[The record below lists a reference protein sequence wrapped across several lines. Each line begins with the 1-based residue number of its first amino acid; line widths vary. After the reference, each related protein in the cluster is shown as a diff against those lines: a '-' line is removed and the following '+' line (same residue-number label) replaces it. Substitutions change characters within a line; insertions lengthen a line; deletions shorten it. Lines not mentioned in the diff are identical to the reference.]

1 LVNFDENLYDEYKKF
16 KTIVHQMQFDVVEYN
31 KRINHIEQEKL
42 NLNEEI
48 QALQHEKKNLLIQLQ
63 LLQNRLTSDATSNLT
78 KMEDTIQLNSSRQL
92 PQVYRCAFER
102 HLLSC
107 PINGDKQDEEMEI
120 NHDFEQKAFEDN
132 IHELNILSLDQK
144 DLLDLIV
151 RTMTKINSNL
161 NGSKKLD
168 LVPLITYT
176 SILHPKNDERDRLLK
191 TLFNLYKNPSYNQR
205 QVVLHAFLCFAKQSG
220 PLRVHAELLPQCW
233 ENISNKIDERRC
245 LVAE

>member
-1 LVNFDENLYDEYKKF
+1 
-16 KTIVHQMQFDVVEYN
+16 
-31 KRINHIEQEKL
+31 
-42 NLNEEI
+42 
-48 QALQHEKKNLLIQLQ
+48 
-63 LLQNRLTSDATSNLT
+63 
-78 KMEDTIQLNSSRQL
+78 
-92 PQVYRCAFER
+92 
-102 HLLSC
+102 
-107 PINGDKQDEEMEI
+107 DKQDEEMEI

-245 LVAE
+245 LVAEACGILTPHLPKDIRVSLIFSMLQQMLVEDKCDQVRSVCSKSLAMVINEIDDETRLSQCIELLDRCLSDTSDVVQSAKKYLL